1 VRTSGPDSEPTTA
14 APMADLLP
22 LAELQFRI
30 ALLPPISR
38 GAHLGG
44 PVLHAQRLT
53 KLWEVAA
60 GDDIPLAEAFRLL
73 DEAAVEGAIW
83 RALATGEYF
92 GAQYW
97 SFPDIGALLP
107 ELRELCWQA
116 MVEGTL
122 LVEALGSK
130 RARRPR
136 VVLPAE
142 LQRLT
147 PNWQL
152 SQLCRGRRRAHRR
165 SCKAATGR
173 ANQKG
178 MAQGAEQGGDPGR
191 YGSGRSGLPTRRTA
205 SLPGGLARAQAPP
218 SGPPAS
224 IRTASVSRLR
234 SPTTRAPRLSRRQIT
249 GVNRRH
255 FLVGDLAISARL
267 VLIRHDS
274 VTPLSKGSRQCQT
287 NLKT

>member
-1 VRTSGPDSEPTTA
+1 
-14 APMADLLP
+14 MADLLP

-152 SQLCRGRRRAHRR
+152 SQLCRGADELIDVRVRRPPAAPIKKAWRKAP
-165 SCKAATGR
+165 SKAAIR
-173 ANQKG
+173 AAMEAVAAAYPPG
-178 MAQGAEQGGDPGR
+178 AQPPFPEVWR
-191 YGSGRSGLPTRRTA
+191 ELKLHLPDLPRA
-205 SLPGGLARAQAPP
+205 SAQRALADY
-218 SGPPAS
+218 
-224 IRTASVSRLR
+224 
-234 SPTTRAPRLSRRQIT
+234 APRLRGRR
-249 GVNRRH
+249 GYR
-255 FLVGDLAISARL
+255 GGKSPA
-267 VLIRHDS
+267 
-274 VTPLSKGSRQCQT
+274 
-287 NLKT
+287 